1 MNTIELRNIVMAQV
15 SQIEDKPFLAALKTI
30 LDTKVTSIIILNDA
44 QKKELEASALEEKK
58 GLFKPH
64 SVLDK
69 EIKQW
74 LEEK

>member
-1 MNTIELRNIVMAQV
+1 MDTLELRNIVMAQV
-15 SQIEDKPFLAALKTI
+15 AQIEDNSFLAALKTI
-30 LDTKVTSIIILNDA
+30 IETKVEPKIFLNSA
-44 QKKELEASALEEKK
+44 QRKELEESALEAKR

-69 EIKQW
+69 EVRQW

>member
-1 MNTIELRNIVMAQV
+1 MNTLELRNIVMAQV
-15 SQIEDKPFLAALKTI
+15 SQIEDKSFLAALKTI
-30 LDTKVTSIIILNDA
+30 LDTKVEPKIILTGA
-44 QKKELEASALEEKK
+44 QRKELEASALEAKK

-69 EIKQW
+69 EVRQW